1 VREESET
8 DPQQLREEI
17 LFVRATQSEKQ
28 RIMARAQAANLSASR
43 FLIRMATSE
52 RPPPT
57 REERERL
64 EELLLILKR
73 SALHLHRLAENM
85 SALRLAGAGEHVR
98 QEFAQTARLLGDL
111 IQSVR
116 RRL

>member
-1 VREESET
+1 MEEHSET
-8 DPQQLREEI
+8 DPQQRRDEV
-17 LFVRATQSEKQ
+17 LFVRATSSEKQ
-28 RIMARAQAANLSASR
+28 RILARAQASNLSASR

-57 REERERL
+57 RDERERL

-73 SALHLHRLAENM
+73 STLHLHRLAENVT
-85 SALRLAGAGEHVR
+85 ALRLAGAGDHVR
-98 QEFAQTARLLGDL
+98 QEFTQTARLLGDL